1 VALYR
6 LCDSFWNTHLFMLY
20 IMNLSFEN
28 IDKPSSKKWKMMA
41 DYLLYTGLPAINIFF
56 VAVQPVSIE
65 FSLWGAA
72 VSNLLIMLFK
82 GTTKFTAEE
91 S

>member
-1 VALYR
+1 
-6 LCDSFWNTHLFMLY
+6 MLKLS
-20 IMNLSFEN
+20 NLE
-28 IDKPSSKKWKMMA
+28 KPSNKKWKMIA